1 MMQRKAALTLALLLL
16 PAAASATP
24 ADDYAALVTAAK
36 DGDPGVDYTVMRQ
49 TYTQTPDYDPFG
61 KKTDGLM
68 HDAQAAYLAKD
79 CKTALAKFK
88 MAIAFNFTLS
98 DAHALSADCMAQ
110 LGDKKGE
117 AREEAIA
124 QGLFD
129 SIIASGDGKSPKTA
143 FWVVSRHEE
152 EVVFATAGLDAKG
165 QATLK
170 TDHGPVDKFAVT
182 DDKGKKSTLYF
193 NVSAM
198 ALFGTGGAAPAP
210 KQ

>member
-1 MMQRKAALTLALLLL
+1 MVKTTILAFALLLL
-16 PAAASATP
+16 PVAAWAAP
-24 ADDYAALVTAAK
+24 ADDYAALVSAAK

-49 TYTQTPDYDPFG
+49 TYTQTPGYDPFG

-98 DAHALSADCMAQ
+98 DAHALSADCLEQ
-110 LGDKKGE
+110 QGDKKGM
-117 AREEAIA
+117 AQEEVIA
-124 QGLFD
+124 QGLFN
-129 SIIASGDGKSPKTA
+129 SIISSGDGKSPKSA

-152 EVVFATAGLDAKG
+152 EMVFTIAGLDAKG
-165 QATLK
+165 QDTI
-170 TDHGPVDKFAVT
+170 TSDHGPVDKFAVT
-182 DDKGKKSTLYF
+182 DAKGKKDTLYF

-198 ALFGTGGAAPAP
+198 ALFGKDAAAPAA

>member
-1 MMQRKAALTLALLLL
+1 MKHAVLALGLALL
-16 PAAASATP
+16 PATAWATP

-36 DGDPGVDYTVMRQ
+36 DGDPGVDFTVMRQ
-49 TYTQTPDYDPFG
+49 AYARTPDYDPLG

-68 HDAQAAYLAKD
+68 HDAQAAFIAKD

-98 DAHALSADCMAQ
+98 DAHALSAECLAQ
-110 LGDKKGE
+110 AGDKKGE

-124 QGLFD
+124 QGLFN
-129 SIIASGDGKSPKTA
+129 SIVSGGDGRSPKTA

-152 EVVFATAGLDAKG
+152 EVVFAVAGLDGKG
-165 QATLK
+165 EGTLK
-170 TDHGPVDKFAVT
+170 TSQGLVDKFTVSDAKT
-182 DDKGKKSTLYF
+182 GKKAAMYF
-193 NVSAM
+193 NVSVM
-198 ALFGTGGAAPAP
+198 AASGALNATPSD

>member
-1 MMQRKAALTLALLLL
+1 MVKKTVLALGLLLL
-16 PAAASATP
+16 PTAAWAAP
-24 ADDYAALVTAAK
+24 ADDYDALVTAAK
-36 DGDPGVDYTVMRQ
+36 DGDPGVDFTVMRQ
-49 TYTQTPDYDPFG
+49 AYTQTPDYDPLG

-68 HDAQAAYLAKD
+68 HDAQAAYIAKD

-98 DAHALSADCMAQ
+98 DAHALSADCLEQA
-110 LGDKKGE
+110 GDKKAM

-129 SIIASGDGKSPKTA
+129 SIVSSGDGRSPQTA

-152 EVVFATAGLDAKG
+152 EVVFAVAGLDGKG
-165 QATLK
+165 QSTLK
-170 TDHGPVDKFAVT
+170 TEHGLVDKFMVT
-182 DDKGKKSTLYF
+182 DEKTGKKADMYF

-198 ALFGTGGAAPAP
+198 AASGAVSVQPSG

>member
-1 MMQRKAALTLALLLL
+1 MVKRTALALGLLLL
-16 PAAASATP
+16 PVTAWATP
-24 ADDYAALVTAAK
+24 ADDYAALVTAAR
-36 DGDPGVDYTVMRQ
+36 DGDPGVDYTAMRQ
-49 TYTQTPDYDPFG
+49 TYTQTPDYDPLG

-68 HDAQAAYLAKD
+68 HDAQAAYIAKD

-98 DAHALSADCMAQ
+98 DAHALSADCLEQ
-110 LGDKKGE
+110 QGDKKSVE
-117 AREEAIA
+117 HEEAIA

-129 SIIASGDGKSPKTA
+129 SIMASGDGKSPKSA

-152 EVVFATAGLDAKG
+152 EMVFAVAGLNGKG
-165 QATLK
+165 QGTLK
-170 TDHGPVDKFAVT
+170 TDHGLVDEFTVSDAKT
-182 DDKGKKSTLYF
+182 GKEAPMYF

-198 ALFGTGGAAPAP
+198 AASGAVIAKPSD

>member
-1 MMQRKAALTLALLLL
+1 MIRRTALAFGLMLL
-16 PAAASATP
+16 PLTAWAGP

-36 DGDPGVDYTVMRQ
+36 DGDPGVDFTVMRQ
-49 TYTQTPDYDPFG
+49 TYTQTPDYDPLG

-68 HDAQAAYLAKD
+68 HDGQAAYVAKD

-98 DAHALSADCMAQ
+98 DAHALSADCLEQ
-110 LGDKKGE
+110 QGDKKNM

-124 QGLFD
+124 QGLFN
-129 SIIASGDGKSPKTA
+129 SIVSSGDGKTPKTA

-152 EVVFATAGLDAKG
+152 EVVFAVAGLDGKG
-165 QATLK
+165 QDTLK
-170 TDHGPVDKFAVT
+170 TDHGLVDKFLVT
-182 DDKGKKSTLYF
+182 DAKTGKNAPMYF

-198 ALFGTGGAAPAP
+198 AASGAITAKPAD

>member
-1 MMQRKAALTLALLLL
+1 MRYAALALGLMLL
-16 PAAASATP
+16 PANAWAAGP

-49 TYTQTPDYDPFG
+49 TYVRSPDYDPLG
-61 KKTDGLM
+61 KKTNGLM
-68 HDAQAAYLAKD
+68 HDAQAAYIAKD
-79 CKTALAKFK
+79 CKTALAKFR

-98 DAHALSADCMAQ
+98 DAHALSADCLGQA
-110 LGDKKGE
+110 GDKKGE

-124 QGLFD
+124 QGLFN
-129 SIIASGDGKSPKTA
+129 SIVASGNGKSPKSA

-152 EVVFATAGLDAKG
+152 EVVFAVVGLDAKG
-165 QATLK
+165 NGTSK
-170 TDHGPVDKFAVT
+170 TDQGLVDKFTVADLKT
-182 DDKGKKSTLYF
+182 GKAAPMYF

-198 ALFGTGGAAPAP
+198 ALFGGVAIAPTA

>member
-1 MMQRKAALTLALLLL
+1 MMRRTALAFGLVLL
-16 PAAASATP
+16 PLAAWAAP

-49 TYTQTPDYDPFG
+49 TYTQTPDYDPLG

-98 DAHALSADCMAQ
+98 DAHALSADCLEQ
-110 LGDKKGE
+110 QGDKKNT
-117 AREEAIA
+117 AHEEAIA
-124 QGLFD
+124 QGLFN

-152 EVVFATAGLDAKG
+152 EVVFAIAALNGKG
-165 QATLK
+165 QETLK
-170 TDHGPVDKFAVT
+170 TDQGLVDKFLVT
-182 DDKGKKSTLYF
+182 DGRTGKSAPMYF

-198 ALFGTGGAAPAP
+198 AASGAITAKPAD

>member
-1 MMQRKAALTLALLLL
+1 MIKAASLVLGLLFMAA
-16 PAAASATP
+16 PAWAGP

-36 DGDPGVDYTVMRQ
+36 DGDAGVDYTAMRQ

-68 HDAQAAYLAKD
+68 HDAQAAYLTGD

-98 DAHALSADCMAQ
+98 DAHALSADCMEKG
-110 LGDKKGE
+110 GDKKGQ

-124 QGLFD
+124 QGLFS
-129 SIIASGDGKSPKTA
+129 SILASGDGKSPKTA

-152 EVVFATAGLDAKG
+152 EVVFSIGGLNAKG
-165 QATLK
+165 QATL
-170 TDHGPVDKFAVT
+170 TTAQGPVDKFAVT
-182 DDKGKKSTLYF
+182 DEKGTKSTLYF
-193 NVSAM
+193 NVSPM
-198 ALFGTGGAAPAP
+198 ALFGTGGPATTP
-210 KQ
+210 K

>member
-1 MMQRKAALTLALLLL
+1 MAKKAALVLGLLLL
-16 PAAASATP
+16 PPAAWAAP

-49 TYTQTPDYDPFG
+49 TYTQTPGYDPFG

-68 HDAQAAYLAKD
+68 KDAQAAYIAKD

-88 MAIAFNFTLS
+88 MAIAINFTLP
-98 DAHALSADCMAQ
+98 DAHALSADCLEQ
-110 LGDKKGE
+110 QGDKKGM

-124 QGLFD
+124 QGLFN

-152 EVVFATAGLDAKG
+152 EMVFSLAGLNAKG
-165 QATLK
+165 QTTLT
-170 TDHGPVDKFAVT
+170 TDRGPVDKFNAT
-182 DDKGKKSTLYF
+182 DEKGKRSTLYF

-198 ALFGTGGAAPAP
+198 ALFGASGAAPAP